1 MKILDLYIIK
11 KFLLTFL
18 MMFLLFI
25 PIGILVDVSEKIDKF
40 KEHELSLNQ
49 ILDYYSDFVWYY
61 GYFLFPIFVFLSVIW
76 FTSKLSSDSEITAI
90 LSSGIS
96 FNRFLKP
103 YIISAT
109 IIFLVSAFYEA
120 PKNIKPKNS
129 IVKNGDQPAKSP
141 VTNPV
146 VVMTA
151 TT

>member
-109 IIFLVSAFYEA
+109 IIFLVSAFSGIDPEIRSSYHFS
-120 PKNIKPKNS
+120 S
-129 IVKNGDQPAKSP
+129 IILASSKL
-141 VTNPV
+141 V
-146 VVMTA
+146 VA
-151 TT
+151 LKFLEFF